1 MEHTSYG
8 VAVVIRRHV
17 LIVLFQRELEN
28 WVGKAGRWRLVI
40 LMYQRQFT
48 CRPHSSPLHTPLTYP
63 RKENLQPL
71 CFLCY
76 FTSSCALLLG
86 FVIIVALI
94 KRIVLAKCLFSC

>member
-48 CRPHSSPLHTPLTYP
+48 CRPHSSPHSSPLPLTYP

-71 CFLCY
+71 CF
-76 FTSSCALLLG
+76 
-86 FVIIVALI
+86 FVLFY
-94 KRIVLAKCLFSC
+94 KQLRIVVGLCNYCCSY